1 MSDTPDPTPEADA
14 AAAGTAATAGTELP
28 PVPEDIREA
37 ARQAPEH
44 WLAVIDP
51 AWDGEETPPVWAV
64 RGQWRSDAAGEVVE
78 WQENPEYRPSP
89 ESLGWPE
96 PTDALDAAVQLS
108 ATGYASADA
117 VSAALAR
124 AALAVHTTADGR
136 PVTAAAPDG
145 TPVVPVYSATPH
157 LEVAGR
163 FAYQVLPLTEL
174 AELLPAGHELYVN
187 PTAGVAMRI
196 EDSVLGAALELAR
209 QEPQAERA
217 PEEEPETA
225 EEREREPA
233 EEREPEREPQGRT
246 DGGAASEQEPSAV
259 APAPEPIAPLA
270 PIRVTSDGPP
280 AER

>member
-1 MSDTPDPTPEADA
+1 MNDTPDPAPEADA
-14 AAAGTAATAGTELP
+14 ATATTAGTVGTELP

-51 AWDGEETPPVWAV
+51 AWDGEEAPPVWAV
-64 RGQWRSDAAGEVVE
+64 RGQWRSDEAGEVVE

-89 ESLGWPE
+89 ESLGWPA

-108 ATGYASADA
+108 ATGYAPADA

-124 AALAVHTTADGR
+124 ASLAVHTTADGR

-145 TPVVPVYSATPH
+145 TPVVAVYSATPY

-163 FAYQVLPLTEL
+163 FAYQVLPLAEL
-174 AELLPAGHELYVN
+174 AELLPTGHELYVN

-196 EDSVLGAALELAR
+196 EDSVLRAALELAR
-209 QEPQAERA
+209 QEPQEEQA
-217 PEEEPETA
+217 PEEGQGQGQ
-225 EEREREPA
+225 ER
-233 EEREPEREPQGRT
+233 
-246 DGGAASEQEPSAV
+246 EQEPQPEPEPEPQELPDREAAREQESAAV
-259 APAPEPIAPLA
+259 TPLPEPIAPLA

-280 AER
+280 GER